1 MRSEDTVFGDQ
12 RHEVGDRPQSR
23 QIEVILHL
31 NLCATFVSCE
41 TQHLKEAM
49 HEFKDEASGTE
60 RLPSRLGGIIYARV
74 N

>member
-12 RHEVGDRPQSR
+12 RHEISNRTERR

-31 NLCATFVSCE
+31 YLRTTFVSCE
-41 TQHLKEAM
+41 TQYLKEAM